1 LEDVHGIKINDYE
14 AITSAGIRRED
25 VASRLLDTYLKQIFE
40 DGFFHADPHP
50 GNLFVATVAQGD
62 HALDRNCSGWV
73 LTFVDFGMV
82 GRLPHHVFDG
92 LRELVV
98 AVGTRNTG
106 GVLRASQKLGFII
119 PGADIDLLERAEEK
133 LFDKFWGKN
142 MMEISQVNPAEM
154 MDFAREFREVLYIL
168 PFQIP
173 QDIIFLGRAVGIL
186 SGMCT
191 GLNPTFNVW
200 DHLVPYAKK
209 LISEEIRSPE
219 KWIEAIEKYLRR
231 VIELP
236 NRIESVIN
244 KLERGEISVHE
255 VELALQVRRMENTIR
270 HLTAAIMFFTL
281 FIGGV
286 LFYRQGELAL
296 STFLIVFSIV
306 VFLVLS
312 RRT

>member
-1 LEDVHGIKINDYE
+1 
-14 AITSAGIRRED
+14 
-25 VASRLLDTYLKQIFE
+25 
-40 DGFFHADPHP
+40 
-50 GNLFVATVAQGD
+50 
-62 HALDRNCSGWV
+62 
-73 LTFVDFGMV
+73 
-82 GRLPHHVFDG
+82 
-92 LRELVV
+92 
-98 AVGTRNTG
+98 
-106 GVLRASQKLGFII
+106 
-119 PGADIDLLERAEEK
+119 
-133 LFDKFWGKN
+133 
-142 MMEISQVNPAEM
+142 
-154 MDFAREFREVLYIL
+154 
-168 PFQIP
+168 
-173 QDIIFLGRAVGIL
+173 
-186 SGMCT
+186 MCT

-244 KLERGEISVHE
+244 KLERGEISVRE

-270 HLTAAIMFFTL
+270 RLTAAIMFFTL

-286 LFYRQGELAL
+286 LFYRQGESTL

-306 VFLVLS
+306 VFLILS